1 MPRPP
6 LLLFAIMGGL
16 ILSNAPQGAII
27 AARYLGVAALCVFA
41 LAKRSNTTWIVVFMI
56 AGACLGHDF
65 PVVGH
70 YGRVPSMIFIRL
82 VKTIVAPLLFAMLVR
97 GIAQHSDIKKTGRMG
112 LKAIIYFEVVTT
124 LGLLMGL
131 TAINISKAGVGVNM
145 KVAPEPGVTAAAKV
159 TGVDMILSAFPENIA
174 KSVSEGKI
182 LQVVVFAFLF
192 GIGLAMVPEDKR
204 KPLLDFCDSLA
215 LTMFKFTKI
224 VMYVA
229 PIGVGGAMAYTV
241 GHMGIGILVNLGK
254 FLITMYVAIFV
265 FVTCVM
271 FPAAMLFKVPIR
283 RFIKAVAE
291 PVTIAFA
298 TTASE
303 AAMPVALK
311 NLEEM
316 GVSRRAAS
324 FVYPMGMSFN
334 QDGASV
340 YMTLATVFIAQASG
354 IHMTLGTQLLV
365 LFSLMLI
372 TKGGTGVPRGSL
384 VWLMAV
390 AAQFGL
396 PMEPIFLILG
406 IDELGDMGRSATNTL
421 GNCLAT
427 TIVAKWENDF
437 QLTPETQ
444 PEAVAASAA
453 S

>member
-1 MPRPP
+1 MLP
-6 LLLFAIMGGL
+6 
-16 ILSNAPQGAII
+16 
-27 AARYLGVAALCVFA
+27 AAL
-41 LAKRSNTTWIVVFMI
+41 
-56 AGACLGHDF
+56 
-65 PVVGH
+65 
-70 YGRVPSMIFIRL
+70 
-82 VKTIVAPLLFAMLVR
+82 
-97 GIAQHSDIKKTGRMG
+97 
-112 LKAIIYFEVVTT
+112 
-124 LGLLMGL
+124 
-131 TAINISKAGVGVNM
+131 
-145 KVAPEPGVTAAAKV
+145 
-159 TGVDMILSAFPENIA
+159 
-174 KSVSEGKI
+174 
-182 LQVVVFAFLF
+182 
-192 GIGLAMVPEDKR
+192 
-204 KPLLDFCDSLA
+204 
-215 LTMFKFTKI
+215 
-224 VMYVA
+224 
-229 PIGVGGAMAYTV
+229 
-241 GHMGIGILVNLGK
+241 
-254 FLITMYVAIFV
+254 
-265 FVTCVM
+265 
-271 FPAAMLFKVPIR
+271 LFKVPLR

-444 PEAVAASAA
+444 PEAAVASVAS
-453 S
+453 